1 MIGLVAVDTA
11 GRTLAAELRAAWP
24 AALAGPVTPAALVA
38 LAGPDGGERLPEG
51 LGAGLGSALE
61 RLEPGLGPVLG
72 LALGRFRRVVCLAPV
87 PAVVGLLCA
96 GPPDLVGLPAPAGPP
111 DLAGRPALVCVD
123 PERRRAVALAGG
135 AEEARAL
142 AAEVSAALG
151 TRPVGAG
158 EPAGGWLPRFTD
170 LAAAGGAPVVH
181 PRTLTVG
188 VGAGSAARPD
198 EVLDLVLEALA
209 AAGLAPASV
218 ARLATVDG
226 KADHPAVRRAA
237 SLLDVPVVG
246 HPAAALAA
254 VRVPNPSAGVRAA
267 VGTASVAE
275 AAALLGAPGGRLVAP
290 KRKSGAATAAIA
302 RAATTHGRLAVVG
315 LHLDEPDRFDRFD
328 GPGRLEGPDRFD
340 GPGRLDGR
348 GAAELRRASLVVGA
362 PGVLDRLA
370 PVLRPTARRLTAE
383 DHLDTAVALATQ
395 GQAVVLAVP
404 GDASAPPVEP
414 GPYDLV
420 RVPAPPLPRAGD
432 PS

>member
-1 MIGLVAVDTA
+1 MLARERNVIGLVAVDAA

-24 AALAGPVTPAALVA
+24 GALPTAQPTDLSTDLSTAQPPALPTALDGP
-38 LAGPDGGERLPEG
+38 GGGSPLE
-51 LGAGLGSALE
+51 ALGSAL
-61 RLEPGLGPVLG
+61 
-72 LALGRFRRVVCLAPV
+72 GRYRRVVCLGPV

-96 GPPDLVGLPAPAGPP
+96 VPPDLPERPDGLHGRLERRP
-111 DLAGRPALVCVD
+111 DGLYGRPALVCVA
-123 PERRRAVALAGG
+123 PERRRAVALAGD

-151 TRPVGAG
+151 TRPVDTG
-158 EPAGGWLPRFTD
+158 EPARGWLPRLTD
-170 LAAAGGAPVVH
+170 RAVAAGDAPVVH

-188 VGAGSAARPD
+188 VGAASAAGPD
-198 EVLDLVLEALA
+198 EVLDLVLASLA
-209 AAGLAPASV
+209 AAGLATASV

-237 SLLDVPVVG
+237 AVLDVPVVG
-246 HPAAALAA
+246 LPAASLAA

-302 RAATTHGRLAVVG
+302 RSAARGRLAVVG
-315 LHLDEPDRFDRFD
+315 L
-328 GPGRLEGPDRFD
+328 
-340 GPGRLDGR
+340 RLDGPDPFTGR
-348 GAAELRRASLVVGA
+348 GTAELRRASLVVGA
-362 PGVLDRLA
+362 PGVLERIV
-370 PVLRPTARRLTAE
+370 PVLRPAARRIAVA
-383 DHLDTAVALATQ
+383 DHLHTAVALATR

-404 GDASAPPVEP
+404 GDGCAQPVEP
-414 GPYDLV
+414 GPYDLLH
-420 RVPAPPLPRAGD
+420 VPGPPLPPPGA

>member
-24 AALAGPVTPAALVA
+24 GALPTTPSTTLPTAVDGP
-38 LAGPDGGERLPEG
+38 GGGSPLE
-51 LGAGLGSALE
+51 ALGSAL
-61 RLEPGLGPVLG
+61 
-72 LALGRFRRVVCLAPV
+72 GRYRRVVCLGPAPT
-87 PAVVGLLCA
+87 VVGLLCA
-96 GPPDLVGLPAPAGPP
+96 VPPDLLERPDGPYGRPDSLP
-111 DLAGRPALVCVD
+111 GRPALVCVD
-123 PERRRAVALAGG
+123 PSRRRAVALAGG

-142 AAEVSAALG
+142 AAEVSAVLG
-151 TRPVGAG
+151 TRPVDTG
-158 EPAGGWLPRFTD
+158 EPADGWLPRLTD
-170 LAAAGGAPVVH
+170 RAVAAGDAPVVH

-188 VGAGSAARPD
+188 VGAGSAAGPD
-198 EVLDLVLEALA
+198 DVLDLVLESLA
-209 AAGLAPASV
+209 AAGLATASV

-237 SLLDVPVVG
+237 ALLDVPVGG

-275 AAALLGAPGGRLVAP
+275 AAALLGAPGGRLVVP

-302 RAATTHGRLAVVG
+302 RSAARGRLAVVG
-315 LHLDEPDRFDRFD
+315 L
-328 GPGRLEGPDRFD
+328 
-340 GPGRLDGR
+340 RLDGPDPFTGR
-348 GAAELRRASLVVGA
+348 GTAELRRASLVVGA
-362 PGVLDRLA
+362 PGVLDRLT
-370 PVLRPTARRLTAE
+370 PVLRPTARRVAVA

-404 GDASAPPVEP
+404 GGACALPVEP
-414 GPYDLV
+414 GPYDLI